1 MRRPQSIK
9 LPATIAP
16 LYLSQFATFVV
27 PVATIPFLTRT
38 LTLPAWGQLAFMQSC
53 AGFLSIFIEYG
64 FAFSGTRQV
73 AETRHHPVL
82 LSRVL
87 SGVQGAKLLLA
98 LCAVAACCLF
108 GGFIPL
114 LSSSPRLFWAGML
127 WAVGQALNLNWF
139 FLGLERISKVTA
151 IDLSLKLVAA
161 SAMFVIVHGPGDAWK
176 VLALQAAALLLSA
189 AICWGVAAWRLPV
202 SWPSP
207 SSVGEALRQGR
218 AAMLFR
224 VAESSYTAGGP
235 MFLGLFCDASAVGLY
250 AGAEKICR
258 GVMLSLLEPLQRS
271 LYASVTT
278 RIQISRAAA
287 GVLVR
292 KAAIWTALLA
302 TGMSLAVFVLA
313 PYIVR
318 VALGASFLPCTGVLR
333 ILCLLPPAVA
343 LKWSIGIH
351 WMMPGGLGRQF
362 AQVVAG
368 SCLLYIGLG
377 VWLAGTAGAVGMAV
391 TAAVVELAIPL
402 ACLIST
408 QRAGMNLFAGSP
420 GFPDLVN
427 GTSTVS
433 SVP

>member
-1 MRRPQSIK
+1 MK

-16 LYLSQFATFVV
+16 LYLSQLATFVV

-38 LTLPAWGQLAFMQSC
+38 LTLPAWGQLAFMQSF

-73 AETRHHPVL
+73 AEARNRPDR

-87 SGVQGAKLLLA
+87 SGVQGAKLVLA
-98 LCAVAACCLF
+98 LCAVAACCMF

-114 LSSSPRLFWAGML
+114 LSSSPRLFGAGLL
-127 WAVGQALNLNWF
+127 WAIGQAMNLNWF
-139 FLGLERISKVTA
+139 FLGLERISTATA
-151 IDLSLKLVAA
+151 IDLSLKMVAA
-161 SAMFVIVHGPGDAWK
+161 SAMFVLIHGPEDAWK

-189 AICWGVAAWRLPV
+189 AICWGVAARRLPA

-224 VAESSYTAGGP
+224 VSESTYTAGGP

-258 GVMLSLLEPLQRS
+258 GVMLPLLEPLQRS

-278 RIQISRAAA
+278 KIQISRIAARL
-287 GVLVR
+287 LVR
-292 KAAIWTALLA
+292 KAAIWTVLLA
-302 TGMSLAVFVLA
+302 TGMSLGVFVFA

-318 VALGASFLPCTGVLR
+318 IALGASFLPCTGVLR
-333 ILCLLPPAVA
+333 ILCLLPPAIA

-351 WMMPGGLGRQF
+351 WMMPGGLGREF

-377 VWLAGTAGAVGMAV
+377 VWLAGTGGAIGMAV
-391 TAAVVELAIPL
+391 TAAAVELAIPL
-402 ACLIST
+402 ACFIST
-408 QRAGMNLFAGSP
+408 QRAGMNLFAASA
-420 GFPDLVN
+420 GFADLLN
-427 GTSTVS
+427 ETSTV
-433 SVP
+433 